1 MISIMNSFW
10 TETLAEVFKTLL
22 MIDAIIYGFV
32 ASVFGTIIDIS
43 SANFVSTDLINV
55 LLDRIYVIVGVFAL
69 FFITYALIKSLFDP
83 NNAFKGKK
91 SAANVIKN
99 MMIAIVLTVLMPTIF
114 TYLYRF
120 QAVVID
126 SNVISAI
133 ILGSQDNGG
142 SIKVCARDIAEDP
155 DDILKND
162 GSCGDGYKTL
172 EYTPENVG
180 YRNFVKIASHDMA
193 FTALNAF
200 IFPEDEFET
209 LDNKAGVGSWVY
221 TGIKFGALLSVNPI
235 FATVSVINAAFD
247 SFEDITFADVR
258 FHVTS
263 TGNFLYIMNLAR
275 AVSVGEGADVGTGQ
289 VTYYMVVSTICGIV
303 LLGLAVVTCVNLA
316 LRIFKLFAL
325 EVLSPIACFSMV
337 IPDSKIFD
345 RWLKEVIMTYLDLFF
360 RLITFNITILLFS
373 QIHNITNS
381 FESQRTTAL
390 LNIFII
396 AGLLIFI
403 NEAPKMIKDILG
415 IKTNDQKLLKRM
427 FGGTVGSVLSGGA
440 GFLGGLAGGAL
451 GASRAAFDP
460 ATKGKTWSKIRN
472 VGMGAASGIGTGKN
486 VAKAKSLGDMFKA
499 VDTGVQNSVKA
510 NQKRNLNDVRN
521 GSLFSKEGIK
531 NRVSNMGSYITGVS
545 PTSSYSRYNQLI
557 ADASDIANQAKA
569 INDIADKNTKVA
581 QKKADWDH
589 YKNSR
594 MTREQLADNEV
605 NRLRQMAQSTNDAQT
620 AQMYALQADM
630 LDRSGNAFDQSEYDR
645 FTTKALHDQNV
656 LIQRYKDE
664 YIKER
669 ADYINK
675 QIAKGDSEIATKY
688 TDIKLKINE
697 NRTNEAMVLSDGSQI
712 QSSIVDKYVD
722 SSGHIN
728 FAAGLENLIDVIN
741 NGEAPR
747 DAAGAKI
754 VKVAAAGDVI
764 YDANGNQI
772 TAVGGETCYKADGSV
787 EYRDSVGN
795 GSISR
800 LRGTQN
806 YKDAHEKARQEAEKG
821 NK

>member
-10 TETLAEVFKTLL
+10 SESLSEIFKILL
-22 MIDAIIYGFV
+22 YIDGVIYNFV
-32 ASVFGTIIDIS
+32 AVIFGLIIDLS
-43 SANFVSTDLINV
+43 SANFVTSDIV
-55 LLDRIYVIVGVFAL
+55 DMLLDRIYIIVGVLAL
-69 FFITYALIKSLFDP
+69 FLITYALIKSLFDP

-91 SAANVIKN
+91 SAVNVIKN

-120 QAVVID
+120 QSIIID

-133 ILGSQDNGG
+133 ILGSG
-142 SIKVCARDIAEDP
+142 SSADGVQLCVRDPGNVSEDF
-155 DDILKND
+155 LQKNPTNIT
-162 GSCGDGYKTL
+162 CGDGYIL
-172 EYTPENVG
+172 LNFNAENSG
-180 YRNFVKIASHDMA
+180 YRNYVKMASNEMA
-193 FTALNAF
+193 FTALNTFLFA
-200 IFPEDEFET
+200 EDDFTE
-209 LDNKAGVGSWVY
+209 LDNKAGGWEKV
-221 TGIKFGALLSVNPI
+221 FGTINFLTNPFLIFNTVQNIYNDVNN
-235 FATVSVINAAFD
+235 IN
-247 SFEDITFADVR
+247 FADVR
-258 FHVTS
+258 FHSVAY
-263 TGNFLYIMNLAR
+263 GNFMYITNLAR
-275 AVSVGEGADVGTGQ
+275 AVSFGEGADVGTGE
-289 VTYYMVVSTICGIV
+289 VTYYMVLSTICGLA

-316 LRIFKLFAL
+316 LRILKLFAL
-325 EVLSPIACFSMV
+325 EILSPIACFSMV

-345 RWLKEVIMTYLDLFF
+345 RWLKETITTYLDLFF
-360 RLITFNITILLFS
+360 RLITFNLCILLFG
-373 QIHNITNS
+373 QIHAITDS
-381 FESQRTTAL
+381 FEGRTGL
-390 LNIFII
+390 LLDLFII

-472 VGMGAASGIGTGKN
+472 VGMGAASGVGTGKN
-486 VAKAKSLGDMFKA
+486 VAKAKSLGDMVKA

-510 NQKRNLNDVRN
+510 NQKRNLNDARN

-531 NRVSNMGSYITGVS
+531 NRVSNMGGYITGVS